1 MTFVN
6 LFGLNHVLIFHGGSQ
21 LLGDGISDPLT
32 FEADDLNELLTC
44 LSKLP
49 EDPLQR
55 NAADPSDTIKP
66 V

>member
-1 MTFVN
+1 M
-6 LFGLNHVLIFHGGSQ
+6 
-21 LLGDGISDPLT
+21 LGDGISDPLT